1 MAQPMYNKSEIIHV
15 NQDRIANRH
24 DEAGVTGSDAN
35 LGVYT
40 DGNWKA
46 LWIGQGYAET
56 NYPGTVVQGSTG
68 SVKVLLKGGGTG
80 SVFENIS
87 AGTLLPI
94 QCTRIYHN
102 GTNIADGGIL
112 GLN

>member
-46 LWIGQGYAET
+46 LWI
-56 NYPGTVVQGSTG
+56 GTVVQGSTG

>member
-35 LGVYT
+35 LG
-40 DGNWKA
+40 
-46 LWIGQGYAET
+46 
-56 NYPGTVVQGSTG
+56 
-68 SVKVLLKGGGTG
+68 
-80 SVFENIS
+80 
-87 AGTLLPI
+87 TLLPI